1 MKKQFLSTI
10 PELPVS
16 EVDLKSTKKWKAI
29 ENYWYLLAVFFGLLL
44 LYALARIISLQRR
57 VRDLEARP
65 PVDDITLRGAVRL
78 QLNDLVSDLEQSL
91 RAKQSQA
98 VPEPVKFEPL
108 QVDPEINQVLEIA
121 NSVKSSLPDLKLFA
135 NAIKQQKIKNESATV
150 EVEVLPNEEPVA
162 VDSIEEEQVKEITI
176 AKEEE
181 EEKQVDVEEKRWATP
196 KKKILK
202 KKITNTRKKVDSDDV
217 HIEA

>member
-16 EVDLKSTKKWKAI
+16 ELDLKSTKKWKAI

-98 VPEPVKFEPL
+98 VQEPVKFEPL
-108 QVDPEINQVLEIA
+108 QVDHEINQVLEIA

-135 NAIKQQKIKNESATV
+135 NAIKQQKIKNESAAV
-150 EVEVLPNEEPVA
+150 EVEVLPKEEHVVDA
-162 VDSIEEEQVKEITI
+162 VVEEQIEEITI

-181 EEKQVDVEEKRWATP
+181 EEKQVEVEEKRWATP
-196 KKKILK
+196 KKKIQK
-202 KKITNTRKKVDSDDV
+202 KRTTNTRKKNDSDEV
-217 HIEA
+217 IVEA